1 MSENEKK
8 EVKTTGIK
16 LRLTPREKEMII
28 QKARAAKMN
37 KSKYIL
43 SAISGHPVIVMEG
56 LKDLAYQLRKIGN
69 NLNQLTTLA
78 NQRQIITLEL
88 EGTKKEIHQIWRS
101 LNSLIDQTRRR
112 SSP

>member
-1 MSENEKK
+1 MSK
-8 EVKTTGIK
+8 ELKNTEIK
-16 LRLTPREKEMII
+16 LRVTQREKEMINE
-28 QKARAAKMN
+28 KARAAKLN
-37 KSKYIL
+37 RSQYIL

-78 NQRQIITLEL
+78 NQKQIITLEL

-101 LNSLIDQTRRR
+101 LNSLIDQIKKQY
-112 SSP
+112 SP